1 MRNPYARMYDAK
13 MDVYRWTDVEIDG
26 ITKQVKTAVATDRPC
41 RYSSSGQV
49 STGAPNPAIVNSH
62 KMFCGLEEDI
72 REGDQLLI
80 TLRTGKTIEADLGEC
95 HPYSYQWQCEIKR
108 DDNV

>member
-26 ITKQVKTAVATDRPC
+26 
-41 RYSSSGQV
+41 
-49 STGAPNPAIVNSH
+49 H
-62 KMFCGLEEDI
+62 KLFCGLEEDI

>member
-1 MRNPYARMYDAK
+1 M
-13 MDVYRWTDVEIDG
+13 
-26 ITKQVKTAVATDRPC
+26 
-41 RYSSSGQV
+41 
-49 STGAPNPAIVNSH
+49 NSH
-62 KMFCGLEEDI
+62 KLFCGLEEDI

-108 DDNV
+108 DDNA